1 MLSKLKYIFKESIR
15 GFLNTWTP
23 VVLSTLTIGIS
34 LIVITISFYSY
45 ILFIN
50 YSGSLTGNYKLE
62 VFFNQDLGN
71 TEAYDLYNKILKIN
85 AVENGEFIDKQKSSI
100 KFDEY
105 FNEKIENILGS
116 NLLPFSGEYTIVE
129 NHRKADSLLIL
140 SKKIEKIEGVDIVL
154 YDKEILIR
162 AYNIINKIMTVFSVI
177 GFCII
182 ILSIILVSNTTKL
195 IIHSKKEN
203 IKILS
208 LMGATNLLIRIP
220 FLVEGFIQGL
230 IGSGISIVLLLLL
243 KRVVEYIFSPIIV
256 VFDNNIHF
264 LIILNVILGAMLG
277 LIGSKRSVSKYLS

>member
-23 VVLSTLTIGIS
+23 VILSTLTIGIS

-62 VFFNQDLGN
+62 VFFNQNLGN

-85 AVENGEFIDKQKSSI
+85 AVENGEFIDKQKSSM

-230 IGSGISIVLLLLL
+230 IGSGISITLLFFL
-243 KRVVEYIFSPIIV
+243 KEVVEYIFSPIII
-256 VFDNNIHF
+256 VFDNNIQF